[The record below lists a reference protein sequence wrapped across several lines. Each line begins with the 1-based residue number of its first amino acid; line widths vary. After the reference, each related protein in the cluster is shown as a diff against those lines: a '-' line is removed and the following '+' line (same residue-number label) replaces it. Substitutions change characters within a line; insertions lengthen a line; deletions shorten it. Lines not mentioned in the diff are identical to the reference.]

1 MLRMKSSTKMSTLN
15 KLAMAVLIASPLVA
29 NAGNLQVK
37 CGQFD
42 IKIYPNAIFLNGNKV
57 DNAHRETES
66 DVMSY
71 VFQEYAEM
79 GGTYTLYSL
88 DVPSRGEMTLSHQ
101 WQNADGAALREVKTE
116 KCGAFHSFK
125 GKAPNVKSVLEKQR
139 SGEF

>member
-101 WQNADGAALREVKTE
+101 WQNADGEALREVKTE

-139 SGEF
+139 SGEL

>member
-1 MLRMKSSTKMSTLN
+1 MFGVNDMLRMKSSTKMSTLN
-15 KLAMAVLIASPLVA
+15 KLAMAVLIVSPLVA

-71 VFQEYAEM
+71 VFQNMQRWAEPTRCTRWM
-79 GGTYTLYSL
+79 FL
-88 DVPSRGEMTLSHQ
+88 H
-101 WQNADGAALREVKTE
+101 AVK
-116 KCGAFHSFK
+116 
-125 GKAPNVKSVLEKQR
+125 
-139 SGEF
+139 